1 MLAGY
6 TVRSERTRPDSLLEN
21 LTMITPSDDEGEDVE
36 MSQSQ
41 SSRTSSSL
49 CSDVPL
55 EDRSRMTQACSSKS
69 SHVLLICERTF
80 RWMDHG

>member
-1 MLAGY
+1 MRWPEMLEGF
-6 TVRSERTRPDSLLEN
+6 TVRSERTGPDSLLEN

-41 SSRTSSSL
+41 SSGTSSSL

-55 EDRSRMTQACSSKS
+55 EDRSRMA
-69 SHVLLICERTF
+69 
-80 RWMDHG
+80 